1 MSPPGTPRV
10 YSTYLDSSRKSVD
23 LEFIQLLGPSSLPLH
38 PNPTLLFLAKTPA
51 DSKSS
56 LLVKLVAPECYSETV
71 HRLLA
76 DNGLAPSLHGII
88 CVAGA
93 PSAIVMEYLDKNS
106 GWMTLQNYIKEHQE
120 ITISTEHPELVRLLE
135 IMKKER
141 VVHGDLRPL
150 NIMCREE
157 PGQGK
162 ESGELEFKLEF
173 RVIDFDRAGSLG
185 EARYPS
191 GMNPKIPWPGKP
203 RDLIGRDD
211 DKKLLSETLAKLYS
225 RSD

>member
-1 MSPPGTPRV
+1 M
-10 YSTYLDSSRKSVD
+10 
-23 LEFIQLLGPSSLPLH
+23 
-38 PNPTLLFLAKTPA
+38 
-51 DSKSS
+51 
-56 LLVKLVAPECYSETV
+56 
-71 HRLLA
+71 LA
-76 DNGLAPSLHGII
+76 DHGLAPLLHGTI

-93 PSAIVMEYLDKNS
+93 PSAIVMEYLDENS

-120 ITISTEHPELVRLLE
+120 ITISTEHPGLVRLLE
-135 IMKKER
+135 TMKKEG

-157 PGQGK
+157 PGRGK
-162 ESGELEFKLEF
+162 ERGELEIK
-173 RVIDFDRAGSLG
+173 VIDFDRAGSLG
-185 EARYPS
+185 VARYPS

-225 RSD
+225 RGG